1 MGLLF
6 DSDDRPAASEPDRV
20 RAKIGSAF
28 ADPPAGDFGGGLPGR
43 VWDTLQPLLTVLPER
58 ERVAMLLRFRDAVP
72 QSCIAATM
80 GIHPALVERLLG
92 TALARLR
99 DQM

>member
-6 DSDDRPAASEPDRV
+6 HSDDRPTASEPERV
-20 RAKIGSAF
+20 RANLGSVS
-28 ADPPAGDFGGGLPGR
+28 ADPPARDFGGGLPGR
-43 VWDTLQPLLTVLPER
+43 VWDTLQPLLSGLPER

-72 QSCIAATM
+72 QSGIAATM
-80 GIHPALVERLLG
+80 GIHPAQVERLLG

-99 DQM
+99 DQI

>member
-6 DSDDRPAASEPDRV
+6 DSGELLAASEQGRV
-20 RAKIGSAF
+20 
-28 ADPPAGDFGGGLPGR
+28 PAGFGRASAAALAGDSRGGLPGR
-43 VWDTLQPLLTVLPER
+43 VWETLPTLLSGLPEQ

-72 QSCIAATM
+72 QSCIAARM
-80 GIHPALVERLLG
+80 GIDPAQVERLLG

-99 DQM
+99 DQI

>member
-1 MGLLF
+1 MVLLF
-6 DSDDRPAASEPDRV
+6 DSDDRPAASEQDRV
-20 RAKIGSAF
+20 RPKFGPAF
-28 ADPPAGDFGGGLPGR
+28 ADPPAGDFRGRLPGR
-43 VWDTLQPLLTVLPER
+43 FWDTLQPQLSVLPER